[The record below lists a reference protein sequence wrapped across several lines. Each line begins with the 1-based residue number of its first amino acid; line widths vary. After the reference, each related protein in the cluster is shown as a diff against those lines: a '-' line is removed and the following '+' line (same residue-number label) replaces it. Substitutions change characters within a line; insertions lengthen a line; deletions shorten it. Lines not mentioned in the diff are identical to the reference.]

1 MNQVIIVC
9 ESNPKSDTYHI
20 KNLLKANGFEWARK
34 AKRWFTDLDRK
45 AEAMQLLE
53 TCNLSNDYHFEEMT
67 RESLFNSFSTF
78 NLQQDTIGL
87 SEVTKKAK
95 VSSKKVRKL
104 IAENKIKEILF
115 ELDSLGRKINRRLD
129 RKDVKREL
137 GI

>member
-1 MNQVIIVC
+1 MSKVIIVC
-9 ESNPKSDTYHI
+9 ESNPKADTYHI
-20 KNLLKANGFEWARK
+20 KNLLKANGFQWARK
-34 AKRWFTDLDRK
+34 ARRWFADLEHQ
-45 AEAMQLLE
+45 AEAVRLLE
-53 TCNLSNDYHFEEMT
+53 TCNLANDYHFEEIS
-67 RESLFNSFSTF
+67 RESLFDTFSKF
-78 NLQQDTIGL
+78 NIEKDTIAL

-95 VSSKKVRKL
+95 VSPKKVRKL